1 MSRGGDIL
9 RHEWRMLKKNRIS
22 YLLLLPYAVLFLSFT
37 VLPVGMSV
45 YNGLTYNNFFDPA
58 RFVGFDNYVRMFT
71 ADDVFIT
78 ALRNTFTLA
87 LITGPLGYSLSF
99 LLAWQIDRMGRRMRS
114 LFVLLFYVPTMTS
127 SIYTIWTLLFSND
140 EYGYINGIFLRLGL
154 VRQPIQWLADPKYM
168 MLVVII
174 CVLWTSMGAGF
185 LSFVAGFRSM
195 DKQYYE
201 AGEVDGIRNR
211 WQELWYI
218 TLPMMRPQLMFG
230 AIMSIT
236 GAFAIHDV
244 TIALM
249 GFPSTDY
256 AVHTVVNHLYDYGYL
271 RFELGYASAIS
282 TVLFLCMI
290 GANRLVNRLLRKVGQ
305 L

>member
-1 MSRGGDIL
+1 MSTQPVSLGR
-9 RHEWRMLKKNRIS
+9 RVFKARYS
-22 YLLLLPYAVLFLSFT
+22 YLMLAPYMVVFLLFT
-37 VLPVGMSV
+37 ALPVGISIW
-45 YNGLTYNNFFDPA
+45 NSLTYNNFFDPA
-58 RFVGFDNYVRMFT
+58 RFVGMDHYIRMFT
-71 ADDVFIT
+71 GDDVFLV
-78 ALRNTFTLA
+78 ALRNTLLLA
-87 LITGPLGYSLSF
+87 LMTGPIGYGLSF
-99 LLAWQIDRMGRRMRS
+99 LLAWQINSMSSRFSRS
-114 LFVLLFYVPTMTS
+114 LFTLLFYAPTMTTS
-127 SIYTIWTLLFSND
+127 VYTVWTLLFSND
-140 EYGYINGIFLRLGL
+140 EYGYINGLLMRLGL
-154 VRQPIQWLADPKYM
+154 IRESIQWLADTDYM

-185 LSFVAGFRSM
+185 LSFVAGLRSM

-201 AGEVDGIRNR
+201 AGQVDGIRNR

-236 GAFAIHDV
+236 AAFSIHDV

-271 RFELGYASAIS
+271 RFDLGYASALS
-282 TVLFLCMI
+282 TVLFLLML
-290 GANRLVNRLLRKVGQ
+290 GTNMLVGRLLRKVGQ
-305 L
+305 

>member
-1 MSRGGDIL
+1 MSTQPVSLGR
-9 RHEWRMLKKNRIS
+9 RVFKARYS
-22 YLLLLPYAVLFLSFT
+22 YLMLAPYMVVFLLFT
-37 VLPVGMSV
+37 ALPVGISIW
-45 YNGLTYNNFFDPA
+45 NSLTYNNFFDPA
-58 RFVGFDNYVRMFT
+58 RFVGMDHYIRMFT
-71 ADDVFIT
+71 GDDVFLV
-78 ALRNTFTLA
+78 ALRNTLLLA
-87 LITGPLGYSLSF
+87 LMTGPIGYGLSF
-99 LLAWQIDRMGRRMRS
+99 LLAWQINSMSSRFSRS
-114 LFVLLFYVPTMTS
+114 LFTLLFYAPAMTTS
-127 SIYTIWTLLFSND
+127 VYTVWTLLFSND
-140 EYGYINGIFLRLGL
+140 EYGYINGLLMRLGL
-154 VRQPIQWLADPKYM
+154 IRESIQWLADTDYM

-185 LSFVAGFRSM
+185 LSFVAGLRSM

-201 AGEVDGIRNR
+201 AGQVDGIRNR

-236 GAFAIHDV
+236 AAFSIHDV

-271 RFELGYASAIS
+271 RFDLGYASALS
-282 TVLFLCMI
+282 TVLFLLML
-290 GANRLVNRLLRKVGQ
+290 GTNMLVGRLLRKVGR
-305 L
+305 

>member
-1 MSRGGDIL
+1 MSMQPVSVGR
-9 RHEWRMLKKNRIS
+9 RVFKARYS
-22 YLLLLPYAVLFLSFT
+22 YLMLAPYFIVFLLFT
-37 VLPVGMSV
+37 ALPVGISIW
-45 YNGLTYNNFFDPA
+45 NSLTYNNFFDPA
-58 RFVGFDNYVRMFT
+58 RFVGMDNYIRMFT
-71 ADDVFIT
+71 GDDVFLV
-78 ALRNTFTLA
+78 ALRNTLLLA
-87 LITGPLGYSLSF
+87 LITGPIGYGMSF
-99 LLAWQIDRMGRRMRS
+99 LLAWQIDNMSSRFSRS
-114 LFVLLFYVPTMTS
+114 LFVLLFYAPTMTTS
-127 SIYTIWTLLFSND
+127 VYTVWTLLFSND
-140 EYGYINGIFLRLGL
+140 EYGYINGLLMRLGI
-154 VRQPIQWLADPKYM
+154 VRESIQWLADTDYM

-185 LSFVAGFRSM
+185 LSFVVGFRSM

-201 AGEVDGIRNR
+201 AGQVDGIRNR

-236 GAFAIHDV
+236 AAFSIHDV

-271 RFELGYASAIS
+271 RFDLGYASALS
-282 TVLFLCMI
+282 TMLFLMML
-290 GANRLVNRLLRKVGQ
+290 GTNMLVGRLLRKVGQ
-305 L
+305 